1 MVDRRA
7 LRGGE
12 EGKGCGRKVRG
23 AERAC
28 GLEEEEESLLKADAV
43 NEGGPWWRS
52 GGCGEL
58 AVSRSWAGR
67 LTLHVDQ
74 LVHWCWH
81 SFVPCSWSLTVV
93 F

>member
-1 MVDRRA
+1 VGWRKLA
-7 LRGGE
+7 AKETEAVAE
-12 EGKGCGRKVRG
+12 E
-23 AERAC
+23 
-28 GLEEEEESLLKADAV
+28 EEEEESLFKADAV